1 MSSLRARRSTDS
13 GTRLV
18 LRSAARLRLVA
29 HALRGYPH
37 EVVGLLLGSEARAE
51 VWAEVWEARPLENE
65 QEQDPARRF
74 VVSGLR
80 LARAEAAAEGEGF
93 DVLGYYHSHPDH
105 PASWSDEDRDQ
116 ALPGRSYLIASVSG
130 GVGEPTL
137 DALRC
142 WRLAEDRSEMLEE
155 RLDPGPEGDQTQ
167 SS

>member
-18 LRSAARLRLVA
+18 LRSGARLRLAA

-37 EVVGLLLGSEARAE
+37 EVVGLLLGSAARAE
-51 VWAEVWEARPLENE
+51 VSAEVWEARPLENE

-80 LARAEAAAEGEGF
+80 LARAEAAAEAEGF

-130 GVGEPTL
+130 VVGAPTL
-137 DALRC
+137 EALRC

-155 RLDPGPEGDQTQ
+155 RLDSGPEAVQTQ